1 MVLVIEMTFF
11 SYNLIKKKKKKRKI
25 KQCKNSYNV
34 IYVQMI
40 LFE

>member
-11 SYNLIKKKKKKRKI
+11 SYILIKKKKRKI